1 MDKSPDAFRTISE
14 VSDWLDTPA
23 HVLRFWESRFTQ
35 LKPVK
40 RAGGRRYY
48 RPGDMALLGGI
59 KKLLHDDGL
68 TIRGVQKILREQGVR
83 YVATLGPETL
93 APGGDAADA
102 VTLAPRTA
110 DIVLDEAEYGT
121 PEVIVAWQQDK
132 IRDSGRATPPSS
144 QPDEAPEAPMH
155 LDAPEVIDTPLTAAL
170 YTLPHREALAEIPA
184 EELADLEFGLSE
196 SEDMAIPEELEG
208 EWAAIL
214 AEEAAARVASPPL
227 HPQVQ
232 PDLFSLDEEEAEAA
246 ANPDDPDRGEIDLP
260 GQVLAT
266 SPIAAAD
273 APSRSRPVRDLPA
286 DTDPGPGPVS
296 VAMLVRHMQA
306 SKSLVQAAQLRPLYA
321 RLVEM
326 RKRRNLPVATDRQ

>member
-83 YVATLGPETL
+83 FVATLGPDTV
-93 APGGDAADA
+93 AAGDMP
-102 VTLAPRTA
+102 VAPRTA

-121 PEVIVAWQQDK
+121 PETIAAWQQDGA
-132 IRDSGRATPPSS
+132 RDQGRPAPLA
-144 QPDEAPEAPMH
+144 DAPEAPMH
-155 LDAPEVIDTPLTAAL
+155 VDAPEISDAPQTAAL
-170 YTLPHREALAEIPA
+170 YSLRGREALAEIPA
-184 EELADLEFGLSE
+184 EELADLEMGLTQA
-196 SEDMAIPEELEG
+196 EDMAIPPELEG

-214 AEEAAARVASPPL
+214 AEEAAARAL
-227 HPQVQ
+227 AGQGAETVQ
-232 PDLFSLDEEEAEAA
+232 PELFSLDE
-246 ANPDDPDRGEIDLP
+246 DPPAIP
-260 GQVLAT
+260 AT
-266 SPIAAAD
+266 EPATPVP
-273 APSRSRPVRDLPA
+273 APQTVRTRPARSLPA
-286 DTDPGPGPVS
+286 DIDPAPGPPPLAS
-296 VAMLVRHMQA
+296 LLRHVVA
-306 SKSLVQAAQLRPLYA
+306 SKSLTQAAQLRPFYA
-321 RLVEM
+321 RLIQL
-326 RKRRNLPVATDRQ
+326 RKQRNQPAAPDRQ

>member
-14 VSDWLDTPA
+14 VSEWLETPA

-93 APGGDAADA
+93 AAGDT
-102 VTLAPRTA
+102 TLAPRTA

-121 PEVIVAWQQDK
+121 PETITAWQQDGL
-132 IRDSGRATPPSS
+132 RDHGLRVPTHSVT
-144 QPDEAPEAPMH
+144 DAPEAPMH
-155 LDAPEVIDTPLTAAL
+155 LDAPEISDAQQTAAL
-170 YTLPHREALAEIPA
+170 YSLRGREALAEIPA
-184 EELADLEFGLSE
+184 EELADVELGLTE
-196 SEDMAIPEELEG
+196 AEDMAIPPELEG

-214 AEEAAARVASPPL
+214 AEEAAARPL
-227 HPQVQ
+227 AGQSAETVQ
-232 PDLFSLDEEEAEAA
+232 PDLFSLDDE
-246 ANPDDPDRGEIDLP
+246 DPTPPAWTPAVEP
-260 GQVLAT
+260 AT
-266 SPIAAAD
+266 P
-273 APSRSRPVRDLPA
+273 APVPQTIPPRARPARTLPA
-286 DTDPGPGPVS
+286 DIDPEPGPTPLAS
-296 VAMLVRHMQA
+296 QLRHVQA
-306 SKSLVQAAQLRPLYA
+306 SKSLTQAAQLRPFYA
-321 RLVEM
+321 RLTQL
-326 RKRRNLPVATDRQ
+326 RKQRNLPAAPDRQ